1 MKRILVTG
9 SSGFIGR
16 HAVAELARRGYE
28 IQVFSMR
35 NFDLREIPRLYDI
48 ISRFRPTHLAHF
60 AWFGEHGKVWNSRE
74 NLHCADASE
83 RLFRAFIENG
93 GQHAFFAGS
102 CAEYDWKNE
111 LLSEEKTSTDS
122 VSVYGESKNVL
133 REYIF
138 DLARNRQVKIA
149 WGRIFFVYG
158 PGEHPDRLAPSILQP
173 LLRNESATV
182 RFGNH
187 VRDFLHVEDV
197 ARAAA
202 HLLDNDFHGA
212 VNIASGEAITLA
224 EFGKRLAK
232 IAGRE
237 SQLKIE
243 NGEPTPDNPRVLKAD
258 VTRLRSKGFVPQYS
272 LEEGLKTLIESA
284 K

>member
-1 MKRILVTG
+1 MKRILITG

-28 IQVFSMR
+28 IQVYSMR
-35 NFDLREIPRLYDI
+35 HFDLREIPKLYDV

-93 GQHAFFAGS
+93 GQHVFFAGS
-102 CAEYDWKNE
+102 CAEYDWKHE
-111 LLSEEKTSTDS
+111 ILSEEKTSTDS
-122 VSVYGESKNVL
+122 VSVYGESKNSL

-138 DLARNRQVKIA
+138 NLARNRPVKIA

-158 PGEHPDRLAPSILQP
+158 PGEHQDRLAPSILLP
-173 LLRNESATV
+173 LLRNEPATV

-197 ARAAA
+197 ARAVV
-202 HLLDNDFHGA
+202 HLLDKDFHGP
-212 VNIASGEAITLA
+212 VNIASGQPITLA
-224 EFGKRLAK
+224 DFGKKLAK

-237 SQLKIE
+237 SLLKIE
-243 NGEPTPDNPRVLKAD
+243 YGEPTPENPLILKAD
-258 VTRLRSKGFVPQYS
+258 VSRLQSTGFRPKYS
-272 LEEGLKTLIESA
+272 LEEGLKTLIPA
-284 K
+284 

>member
-16 HAVAELARRGYE
+16 HAVVELARRGYE
-28 IQVFSMR
+28 VQAYSMR
-35 NFDLREIPRLYDI
+35 NFDLREIPRLYDV

-60 AWFGEHGKVWNSRE
+60 AWFGEHGKIWNSRE

-83 RLFRAFIENG
+83 RLFRAFIESG

-122 VSVYGESKNVL
+122 ISVYGESKNSL

-138 DLARNRQVKIA
+138 DFAKNRPVKIA

-158 PGEHPDRLAPSILQP
+158 PGEHQDRLAPSIFLP
-173 LLRNESATV
+173 LVRNEQATV
-182 RFGNH
+182 RFGSH

-197 ARAAA
+197 ARAAV
-202 HLLDNDFHGA
+202 HLLDKDFHGA
-212 VNIASGEAITLA
+212 VNIASGDAVTLA
-224 EFGKRLAK
+224 DFGKKLAK
-232 IAGRE
+232 TAGRE
-237 SQLKIE
+237 SLLKIE
-243 NGEPTPDNPRVLKAD
+243 FGAPTPDNPQVLKAD
-258 VTRLRSKGFVPQYS
+258 VTRLRSTGFRPKRS
-272 LEEGLKTLIESA
+272 LDEGLKSLIPA
-284 K
+284 